1 MHLIQETLLN
11 AETSVA
17 ASGTLRVAPVAARE
31 TVRHA
36 SPSQAPATTSAL
48 LATPDATRGSSTEL
62 TDVIVRSL
70 IALSVGTE
78 ISDDVPLMEAG
89 IDSLSASEVV

>member
-1 MHLIQETLLN
+1 MTL
-11 AETSVA
+11 ASV
-17 ASGTLRVAPVAARE
+17 V
-31 TVRHA
+31 
-36 SPSQAPATTSAL
+36 
-48 LATPDATRGSSTEL
+48 TPDTTQGSSTEL

-78 ISDDVPLMEAG
+78 ISGDVPLMEAG